1 MVVLANR
8 NGFYYAL
15 DRLTGKFIAGRPY
28 VKQTWASG
36 LDEAGRP
43 MRLPN
48 STPSVEGTLIWPS
61 LAGGSN
67 WYSSTY
73 SPKTDLYYVN
83 VKEMA
88 AIYHKGD
95 ADYKPGAL
103 FNGGGQRE
111 YKKEEAYG
119 AVRALD
125 VATGEL
131 RWEYKLFAPSHS
143 GLMSTAGSVV
153 FGSNESSVFALDA
166 QKGDSAVALRNR
178 WTHRCQPDHV
188 HACGQAVRIDRGR
201 TRPAGLFAGVVNL
214 P

>member
-15 DRLTGKFIAGRPY
+15 DRVTGKFIAERSY
-28 VKQTWASG
+28 VKQTWAKG
-36 LDEAGRP
+36 LDEAGRA

-48 STPSVEGTLIWPS
+48 ATPSVEGTLIWPS

-67 WYSSTY
+67 RYSSTFN
-73 SPKTDLYYVN
+73 PKMDLYYLN

-103 FNGGGQRE
+103 FNGGGRRE
-111 YKKEEAYG
+111 YKAEDPFG

-125 VATGEL
+125 VGTGGCIGMGSS
-131 RWEYKLFAPSHS
+131 WSC
-143 GLMSTAGSVV
+143 AGST
-153 FGSNESSVFALDA
+153 SYM
-166 QKGDSAVALRNR
+166 RR
-178 WTHRCQPDHV
+178 HTPD
-188 HACGQAVRIDRGR
+188 
-201 TRPAGLFAGVVNL
+201 
-214 P
+214 